1 MHDTNFSVGQR
12 VRVLQSATIEQVWD
26 EPGEPGTIVDVY
38 IGDNI
43 SGYHVQLDSDSARTV
58 FCKPEELR
66 PMEASTSSKTDK

>member
-38 IGDNI
+38 TGDNI
-43 SGYHVQLDSDSARTV
+43 SGYHVQLDSDNIRTV
-58 FCKPEELR
+58 FCTSEELR
-66 PMEASTSSKTDK
+66 PMEASPPPRTDK